1 MIYASWC
8 CRGDFMAYDVV
19 TGVSNFDCVR
29 GLWWKEGVVGERGMV
44 TWQNRHIIGRAQ
56 PVPRKA
62 VPNVAPLNFYLAFFY
77 LCSTLSMYVIAASYQ
92 STCLQWH

>member
-62 VPNVAPLNFYLAFFY
+62 VPNVAPPQNEEH
-77 LCSTLSMYVIAASYQ
+77 
-92 STCLQWH
+92 LQVRFLTI